1 MEYSK
6 LLDSSFDSF
15 MEFNSVGN
23 KITPEMAWD
32 QALSVAFRIGC
43 EYLTKEQKAH
53 FLNQLETI
61 FSNNELPTH
70 IKETTWL

>member
-43 EYLTKEQKAH
+43 EYLTTEQRAH
-53 FLNQLETI
+53 FLKQIEVVIATDFL
-61 FSNNELPTH
+61 TH
-70 IKETTWL
+70 MIKGAK